1 MYRWERAVYRQERK
15 GAQRSA
21 QERPSCVIMQTVKK
35 GTGPGRAGRPFFIPP
50 QGGESMAC
58 KESDPFYH
66 SKAWKRVR
74 RLALERDQG
83 MCQDCMDRFRAGY
96 GIKPHRADMV
106 HHIIPREERPDL
118 ALNLANLRS
127 LCNECHNK
135 RHPEKGRQADK
146 SIQPAAEKKHSMRVV
161 KV

>member
-1 MYRWERAVYRQERK
+1 
-15 GAQRSA
+15 
-21 QERPSCVIMQTVKK
+21 
-35 GTGPGRAGRPFFIPP
+35 
-50 QGGESMAC
+50 MAAY
-58 KESDPFYH
+58 KDSDPFYH

-83 MCQDCMDRFRAGY
+83 MCQDCMDRFRAGW

-118 ALNLANLRS
+118 ELNLSNLRS

-135 RHPEKGRQADK
+135 KHPEKGRQAGQNT
-146 SIQPAAEKKHSMRVV
+146 QPAADKKHTMRVI